1 MNKQECA
8 AHYDRYASRRD
19 QWKQRNR
26 YYHQTIEQLCQSFI
40 PPGKTVLE
48 LGSSTGDLL
57 AAVRPRVGVGVDLSR
72 GMNEI
77 ARRKY
82 PEYYFIQADAE
93 QLPLREK
100 FDYVIM
106 SDLIGQLSDVWAMFR
121 QLTHV
126 CAPHTQVIITS
137 YNFLWQPVL
146 DAAEKLKLKMPQQY
160 QNWLGPADLAT
171 LFHLTNFAVV
181 ESGTR
186 LLVPKQLP
194 AVADWANRRL
204 LGGWLDRA
212 ALLNYFVVR
221 PAAGIAESATETATC
236 SVIVPCRN
244 EAGNIAACVE
254 RTPAMGAHTEL
265 IFVDGASTD
274 GTVAEIEHQI
284 ERWQGEK
291 DIKLIHQVPP
301 GDGRGAASYG
311 AANRMLKLGKGD
323 AVRKGFAAASGDVLM
338 ILDADLTVPPEDL
351 PKFFDAISKKK
362 GDFINGTRLVYPL
375 AEQSMKTLNLLGN
388 KFFSQV
394 FTWLLDQRIKDTLCG
409 TKALHQTDYR
419 RIAAA
424 RHYFGEFD
432 PFGDFDLLFGAARLG
447 LKIVEMPVR
456 YQRRT
461 AGESKV
467 RVVSHGILLA
477 RMCAIGFWK
486 FKAAPW
492 LSRWLGNER
501 PLE

>member
-1 MNKQECA
+1 
-8 AHYDRYASRRD
+8 
-19 QWKQRNR
+19 
-26 YYHQTIEQLCQSFI
+26 
-40 PPGKTVLE
+40 
-48 LGSSTGDLL
+48 
-57 AAVRPRVGVGVDLSR
+57 
-72 GMNEI
+72 
-77 ARRKY
+77 
-82 PEYYFIQADAE
+82 
-93 QLPLREK
+93 
-100 FDYVIM
+100 
-106 SDLIGQLSDVWAMFR
+106 
-121 QLTHV
+121 
-126 CAPHTQVIITS
+126 
-137 YNFLWQPVL
+137 
-146 DAAEKLKLKMPQQY
+146 
-160 QNWLGPADLAT
+160 
-171 LFHLTNFAVV
+171 
-181 ESGTR
+181 
-186 LLVPKQLP
+186 
-194 AVADWANRRL
+194 
-204 LGGWLDRA
+204 
-212 ALLNYFVVR
+212 
-221 PAAGIAESATETATC
+221 
-236 SVIVPCRN
+236 
-244 EAGNIAACVE
+244 
-254 RTPAMGAHTEL
+254 MGARSEL

-501 PLE
+501 PLG

>member
-77 ARRKY
+77 ARQKY

-194 AVADWANRRL
+194 AVAAWANRRL

-244 EAGNIAACVE
+244 
-254 RTPAMGAHTEL
+254 
-265 IFVDGASTD
+265 
-274 GTVAEIEHQI
+274 
-284 ERWQGEK
+284 
-291 DIKLIHQVPP
+291 
-301 GDGRGAASYG
+301 
-311 AANRMLKLGKGD
+311 
-323 AVRKGFAAASGDVLM
+323 
-338 ILDADLTVPPEDL
+338 
-351 PKFFDAISKKK
+351 
-362 GDFINGTRLVYPL
+362 
-375 AEQSMKTLNLLGN
+375 
-388 KFFSQV
+388 
-394 FTWLLDQRIKDTLCG
+394 
-409 TKALHQTDYR
+409 
-419 RIAAA
+419 
-424 RHYFGEFD
+424 
-432 PFGDFDLLFGAARLG
+432 
-447 LKIVEMPVR
+447 
-456 YQRRT
+456 
-461 AGESKV
+461 
-467 RVVSHGILLA
+467 
-477 RMCAIGFWK
+477 
-486 FKAAPW
+486 
-492 LSRWLGNER
+492 
-501 PLE
+501 